1 MILLEEP
8 RELFRPPDGMTN
20 GEDMSGEP
28 EILALGAAIDVKDH
42 LTYVHSKNVAI
53 YAVTLSRNLQ
63 FPEEKQKVIYQA
75 GLLHDA
81 GKIVL
86 PEEVL
91 GKPGSL
97 TEEEYTLVKGHVTAS
112 VEILRRLPRLSGI
125 IPAVCGH
132 HERWDGKG
140 YPEGLKGEEITPEA
154 RCIAIAD
161 AYDAMTSKRPYKPPM
176 TSREAEAEILRNAG
190 TQFDPEY
197 AEVFVLVSCPVLG
210 LLQGLIPR

>member
-8 RELFRPPDGMTN
+8 LEPFRPPDSA
-20 GEDMSGEP
+20 ELSGKP
-28 EILALGAAIDVKDH
+28 ETLTLGAVIDVKDH
-42 LTYVHSKNVAI
+42 PTYLHSKNVAI
-53 YAVTLSRNLQ
+53 YSASLSRSLQ
-63 FPEEKQKVIYQA
+63 FPADRQKIVYQA

-91 GKPGSL
+91 NKPGPL
-97 TEEEYTLVKGHVTAS
+97 TEEEYALVKEHVAIS
-112 VEILRRLPRLSGI
+112 IEILRRLPELSGI
-125 IPAVCGH
+125 IPAVSGH

-140 YPEGLKGEEITPEA
+140 YPKGLKGEEIAPEA

-161 AYDAMTSKRPYKPPM
+161 AYDAMTSRRPYKAPM
-176 TSREAEAEILRNAG
+176 TPQEAEAEILRNAG

-197 AEVFVLVSCPVLG
+197 ARVFVLVSCPILG
-210 LLQGLIPR
+210 LFQNLIPR